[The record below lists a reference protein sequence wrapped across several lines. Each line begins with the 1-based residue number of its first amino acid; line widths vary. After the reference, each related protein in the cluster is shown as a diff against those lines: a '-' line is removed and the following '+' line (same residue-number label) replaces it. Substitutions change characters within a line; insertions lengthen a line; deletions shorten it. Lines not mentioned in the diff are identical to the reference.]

1 MKQGA
6 IIILLFLLAGIA
18 VVPAR
23 ADDEKEKKHYLY
35 QWKDEKGNVYIVDE
49 LGKVP
54 EQFRSKAQR
63 LESPQSD
70 NGEEGGVPR
79 ERYTP
84 TVPSP
89 SPVVNEEAEKARW
102 RQKLRMWKDKLTRA
116 EERQKQLKEERF
128 LQYAKWGS
136 PALAPIR
143 NRERIVAIDKEL
155 QEIQKK
161 IDEANKMIDVVI
173 PEEARKAGVPPGWL
187 RE

>member
-6 IIILLFLLAGIA
+6 ILLLLLLLAGIA
-18 VVPAR
+18 VVPAG

-54 EQFRSKAQR
+54 AQYRSKAQR

-70 NGEEGGVPR
+70 NGDGEGTARKG
-79 ERYTP
+79 YIP
-84 TVPSP
+84 TAPSP
-89 SPVVNEEAEKARW
+89 EVNEEAEQARW
-102 RQKLRMWKDKLTRA
+102 QQKLRTWKDKLTRA
-116 EERQKQLKEERF
+116 EERQKQLEEERF
-128 LQYAKWGS
+128 LQYRRWGS
-136 PALAPIR
+136 PALAPIG

-155 QEIQKK
+155 QEVRKK
-161 IDEANKMIDVVI
+161 IDEAKKMIDVVI